1 MMKISLLMLL
11 SLWTVA
17 AQPTFLRGGVFKDNA
32 HWKRRF
38 GDAKFVPHL
47 RERLSRVLQTSS
59 GKPPVGMAATPSPLA
74 TGSTMPTPIAA
85 PASAVISHRRHSP
98 PHRRPHAHHKFSA
111 KLPAVTSTDSVQP
124 DSRATLGRL
133 QFPAVLSEVETVPRR
148 IGNTSGRRGRPAFT
162 RRRLSKALSPPSKLA
177 GRKLVLVKRLRS
189 KSRQSSQP
197 SPIARE
203 RQPAESFA
211 KRRGSLPASMPHLPE
226 KLPVIA
232 STDNLPIDSAPG
244 VALLERLQFPAAEPT
259 VASNEDAAAP
269 GPILPVLPAVPG
281 LPTGV
286 SFPGEAIN
294 EVTPEVTTFRPSN
307 FDLTSRSL
315 KNLPSSVES
324 DAEVTFPVFN
334 AVPVSDNALESPL
347 FLTVDLI
354 K

>member
-1 MMKISLLMLL
+1 MNISLLMLL
-11 SLWTVA
+11 TLWTVA

-85 PASAVISHRRHSP
+85 PAAVISHRRLG
-98 PHRRPHAHHKFSA
+98 PHRRPHHKFSA
-111 KLPAVTSTDSVQP
+111 KLPAMTSTDTVQP
-124 DSRATLGRL
+124 DRATLGRL
-133 QFPAVLSEVETVPRR
+133 QLPAVPRR

-162 RRRLSKALSPPSKLA
+162 RRRLSKALSPPSKVA

-197 SPIARE
+197 SPIARD

-211 KRRGSLPASMPHLPE
+211 NRRGSLPARMPNLPE

-244 VALLERLQFPAAEPT
+244 VALLERLQFPTAEPT
-259 VASNEDAAAP
+259 VVSNEDAAAL

-281 LPTGV
+281 LPTGL
-286 SFPGEAIN
+286 SFPEEAIN

-315 KNLPSSVES
+315 KNLPSVES